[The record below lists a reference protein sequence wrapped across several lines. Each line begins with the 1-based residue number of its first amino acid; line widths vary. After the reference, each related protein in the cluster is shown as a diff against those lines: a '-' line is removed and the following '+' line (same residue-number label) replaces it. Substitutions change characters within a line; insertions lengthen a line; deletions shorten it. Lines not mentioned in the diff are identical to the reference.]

1 MSCQLTE
8 GFIKGLKSRETQD
21 RGATNFEDEACLQV
35 SSAAAA
41 GSSSIVALYTLCL
54 TLSKRSFSFLNQ
66 LARTNTPSPGRL
78 YQYDVAR
85 PEDGVEI
92 IRRAALLHSYC

>member
-1 MSCQLTE
+1 MGKEDASKLATAPMSCQLTE

-41 GSSSIVALYTLCL
+41 GSSSIVALYTHIIE
-54 TLSKRSFSFLNQ
+54 TLAFF
-66 LARTNTPSPGRL
+66 
-78 YQYDVAR
+78 
-85 PEDGVEI
+85 
-92 IRRAALLHSYC
+92 